1 MCMEPHPILTTTA
14 PLHPTEPLVCAPV
27 GQPSGKHPSDLLASA
42 WRSLGSQGI
51 SEKRGPRNSGQQMS
65 PSKQDRSSH
74 LVLKGNQA
82 NKPGPE
88 LGTPPGPNPW
98 KRPSKRRAINY
109 PEAALEKTDR
119 RRGCNTLKRAHRR
132 WTQGRGREK
141 GGHVSIFGICLRVAP
156 NYFSYGYD
164 IIYILYIPSGSVF
177 MVGEYYAYN
186 KMMYIQIFL
195 VTEQVLIQELE
206 TFRRCTR
213 HLYVASRCTC
223 H

>member
-1 MCMEPHPILTTTA
+1 VCSGVTQTTTHYA
-14 PLHPTEPLVCAPV
+14 RRGPASPSGPKPWKGPRKDEPL
-27 GQPSGKHPSDLLASA
+27 
-42 WRSLGSQGI
+42 I
-51 SEKRGPRNSGQQMS
+51 
-65 PSKQDRSSH
+65 
-74 LVLKGNQA
+74 
-82 NKPGPE
+82 
-88 LGTPPGPNPW
+88 T
-98 KRPSKRRAINY
+98 

-141 GGHVSIFGICLRVAP
+141 SGPVSIFGICLRVAP

-164 IIYILYIPSGSVF
+164 IIYILYIPSESVF

-186 KMMYIQIFL
+186 KIVYIQIFL

-213 HLYVASRCTC
+213 YLYIASRCTC